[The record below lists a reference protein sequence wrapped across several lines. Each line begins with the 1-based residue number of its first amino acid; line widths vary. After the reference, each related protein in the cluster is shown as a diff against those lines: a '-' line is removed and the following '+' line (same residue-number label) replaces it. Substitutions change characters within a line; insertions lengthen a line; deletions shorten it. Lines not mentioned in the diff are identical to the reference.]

1 MCVFVLL
8 LQMTGTVRA
17 SMVCVRNGNLA
28 LFETKHLQKMH
39 KSSNRFAEQMCTILV
54 PWAIIKN

>member
-1 MCVFVLL
+1 MCIFVLL

-54 PWAIIKN
+54 P